1 MLRVGDMFDCMHGEC
16 RRLEMCKA
24 RRKCCAA
31 NTCATCNDDLVEV
44 PNLFNQTVT
53 AGATDWLIFG
63 RRYACPSCDRSE
75 CCKCGKL
82 IDLLA
87 LHCLYGGTVL
97 CGPCRYPAAR

>member
-44 PNLFNQTVT
+44 
-53 AGATDWLIFG
+53 DIFG

-87 LHCLYGGTVL
+87 LHCLYGGTVW